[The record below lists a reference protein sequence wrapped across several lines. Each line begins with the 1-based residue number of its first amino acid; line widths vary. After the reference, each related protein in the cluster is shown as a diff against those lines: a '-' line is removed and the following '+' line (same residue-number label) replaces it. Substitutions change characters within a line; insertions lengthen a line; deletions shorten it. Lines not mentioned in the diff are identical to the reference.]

1 MTTKIS
7 YGSREG
13 ALNLYRIDERL
24 RIWIIHPH
32 LIGID
37 DEANLWIKGAIGLM
51 REACKGPEMDK
62 KFRLG

>member
-1 MTTKIS
+1 M
-7 YGSREG
+7 
-13 ALNLYRIDERL
+13 YRIDERL